1 MPRISSMPFS
11 LQVRPGVATDA
22 HALAALAI
30 QVWLDTYAT
39 DGVNDRLGRHVLD
52 AFAPSG
58 FAALAQDPDATLLVA
73 QNDAY
78 LVGYALLRFDA
89 AQPLAQLGNTELCTL
104 YVQERFTGAGV
115 GTALL
120 RQARTAVAERTGAD
134 ALWLAVNTR
143 NRRAC
148 GFYEKHGFSLRGRTW
163 FVLGE
168 DRHENHVLAVS

>member
-1 MPRISSMPFS
+1 MPLS
-11 LQVRPGVATDA
+11 LQVRHAVATDA

-39 DGVNDRLGRHVLD
+39 DGVNDLLGRHVLD
-52 AFAPSG
+52 AFTPSG
-58 FAALAQDPDATLLVA
+58 FATLAQDTAAALLVA
-73 QNDAY
+73 QNDAH

-89 AQPLAQLGNTELCTL
+89 AQPLAPASNVELCTL
-104 YVQERFTGAGV
+104 YVQERFTRAGV

-120 RQARTAVAERTGAD
+120 EQVRATVKKRTGND
-134 ALWLAVNTR
+134 ALWLSVNIR

-148 GFYEKHGFSLRGRTW
+148 GFYEKHGFGLKGTTW

-168 DRHENHVLAVS
+168 DRHENHVLALP